1 MADILVPMIAV
12 PLILFMIFVAPV
24 WIIMHYRSKRKMSQ
38 GLSETE
44 LQDLQQ
50 LARQAEQMRE
60 RIKTLE
66 SILDADAPTWR
77 ERK

>member
-12 PLILFMIFVAPV
+12 PLILFMIFVAPIWV
-24 WIIMHYRSKRKMSQ
+24 IMHYRSKRKLSQ

-50 LARQAEQMRE
+50 LARQAEHMRE

>member
-1 MADILVPMIAV
+1 MADVLVPMIAV
-12 PLILFMIFVAPV
+12 PLILFMIFVAPIWV
-24 WIIMHYRSKRKMSQ
+24 IMHYRSKKKISQ
-38 GLSETE
+38 GLSQEE
-44 LQDLQQ
+44 IQDLQQ
-50 LARQAEQMRE
+50 LAHKAEQMRE

>member
-1 MADILVPMIAV
+1 MADVLVPMIAV
-12 PLILFMIFVAPV
+12 PLILFMIFVAPIWV
-24 WIIMHYRSKRKMSQ
+24 IMHYRSKKKISQ
-38 GLSETE
+38 GLSQEE
-44 LQDLQQ
+44 IHDLQQ
-50 LARQAEQMRE
+50 LAHKAEQMRE

>member
-12 PLILFMIFVAPV
+12 PLILFMIFVAPIWV
-24 WIIMHYRSKRKMSQ
+24 IMHYRSKRKISQ

-50 LARQAEQMRE
+50 LTQQAERMRE

-77 ERK
+77 QRK

>member
-24 WIIMHYRSKRKMSQ
+24 WIIMHYRSKRKLSQ